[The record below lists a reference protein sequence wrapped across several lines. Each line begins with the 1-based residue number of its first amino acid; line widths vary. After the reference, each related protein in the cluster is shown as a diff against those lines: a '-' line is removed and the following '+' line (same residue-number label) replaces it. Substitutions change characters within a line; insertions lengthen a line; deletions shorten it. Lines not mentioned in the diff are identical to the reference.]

1 MREMGYLGH
10 LAPALSDRWHTETVV
25 RRTAPE
31 KEPAMSADAQVGSTQ
46 QSVATAP
53 SIDAELVF
61 TIASRAP
68 DVILSFD
75 GLNAPV
81 AMFDELRDLGWV
93 VPPTPPP
100 PGSAIDWTPD
110 PKTGAEYTLRSWKVN
125 EFKLKRSERWTA
137 ETEREI
143 GARTIHVLKRHEA
156 NISGLRGGTEAETA
170 AVAAPSTAAPAAAVA
185 AAAPVSG
192 AAPAVAPSTGAA
204 QMIALI
210 EENPDDLPAD
220 ASTWTAQ
227 SGRGRAAYTWI
238 ESPTRDQ
245 GAIDTLKG
253 QGADVWSIPTDT
265 RTASAAGMVLCQM
278 VCLDISKSDK
288 QIAKLE
294 KLFGSTPS
302 ALDLISETGGNNA
315 LLISAEIPANTAE
328 MMASNLLL
336 RFPKMIL
343 RS

>member
-1 MREMGYLGH
+1 MCEMGYLGH
-10 LAPALSDRWHTETVV
+10 LAPAFSDRWHTKTEVG
-25 RRTAPE
+25 RTALK
-31 KEPAMSADAQVGSTQ
+31 KEPDMSAEAKVESPQ
-46 QSVATAP
+46 QSVAKAS

-75 GLNAPV
+75 GLNAPI

-110 PKTGAEYTLRSWKVN
+110 PTTGAEYTLRSWKVN
-125 EFKLKRSERWTA
+125 EFKLKRSESWA
-137 ETEREI
+137 ADAEREI
-143 GARTIHVLKRHEA
+143 GARTIHVLKRHNA
-156 NISGLRGGTEAETA
+156 TISGLRGGTEAEAVAPQGAAQPATPAPTA
-170 AVAAPSTAAPAAAVA
+170 APAGSAGVVAAPS
-185 AAAPVSG
+185 S
-192 AAPAVAPSTGAA
+192 GAA
-204 QMIALI
+204 QMIALV
-210 EENPDDLPAD
+210 EEDANDLPAG
-220 ASTWTAQ
+220 ASTWSAH
-227 SGRGRAAYTWI
+227 SGRGRSAFTWV

-245 GAIDTLKG
+245 GAIDSLKG
-253 QGADVWSIPTDT
+253 IGADVWSISTDT
-265 RTASAAGMVLCQM
+265 RTPPAAGMVLSQM
-278 VCLDISKSDK
+278 VCLDIAKADK

-294 KLFGSTPS
+294 KLFGSTPL
-302 ALDLISETGGNNA
+302 ALELISETGGNNA

-328 MMASNLLL
+328 MMTSNLLL

>member
-1 MREMGYLGH
+1 
-10 LAPALSDRWHTETVV
+10 
-25 RRTAPE
+25 
-31 KEPAMSADAQVGSTQ
+31 MSAEAKVESTQ
-46 QSVATAP
+46 QSVTAS

-75 GLNAPV
+75 GLNVPV

-110 PKTGAEYTLRSWKVN
+110 PTTGAEYTLRSWKVN
-125 EFKLKRSERWTA
+125 EFKLKRSDSWTA
-137 ETEREI
+137 DTEREI

-156 NISGLRGGTEAETA
+156 TISGLRGGTEAEAA
-170 AVAAPSTAAPAAAVA
+170 AVAAPSTAAPAAAA
-185 AAAPVSG
+185 PAAAPVSS
-192 AAPAVAPSTGAA
+192 AAQAPAAPSTGAA
-204 QMIALI
+204 QMIALV
-210 EENPDDLPAD
+210 EESPDDLPAD
-220 ASTWTAQ
+220 ASTWSAQ
-227 SGRGRAAYTWI
+227 SGRGRAAFTWI

-245 GAIDTLKG
+245 GALDTLKG
-253 QGADVWSIPTDT
+253 VGADVWSISADT
-265 RTASAAGMVLCQM
+265 RTAPAAGMVLSQM
-278 VCLDISKSDK
+278 VCLDIAKADR
-288 QIAKLE
+288 QIAKLG
-294 KLFGSTPS
+294 KLFGSTPL

-328 MMASNLLL
+328 MMTSNLLL